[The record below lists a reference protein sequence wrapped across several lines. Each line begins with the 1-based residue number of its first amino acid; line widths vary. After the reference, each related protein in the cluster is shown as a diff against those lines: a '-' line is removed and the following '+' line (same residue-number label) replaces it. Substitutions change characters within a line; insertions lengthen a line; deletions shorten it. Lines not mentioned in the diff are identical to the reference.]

1 MKLLRV
7 GVAIFFILLLA
18 VSTLAE
24 QTPQNN
30 QKTQNTTST
39 PPLPQK
45 TGAIND
51 YSATLGNESR
61 KTLQDLMTTLQNDG
75 KTRVTLLFS
84 RLDPFSNPPQF
95 GEALWQAWQLEG
107 ERSIFLL
114 FVTEENDWQFYWRT
128 SADLSASF
136 AEPAVKD
143 ALAKAQK
150 SVSDRNI
157 SEAAI
162 DFITTLKGLY
172 VIVPV
177 APPPS
182 KTNSSNTT
190 GTQQPSTTTP
200 SPDQIASQQQSS
212 KFLSLPM
219 GFWYVAG
226 GVGVALVLLLLIR
239 AAFLSAC
246 PKCGGPLRKRQ
257 ESMGYSQLQRRG
269 SQRKSRVVYYC
280 PNCRYQR

>member
-1 MKLLRV
+1 M
-7 GVAIFFILLLA
+7 
-18 VSTLAE
+18 
-24 QTPQNN
+24 
-30 QKTQNTTST
+30 
-39 PPLPQK
+39 PQK

-61 KTLQDLMTTLQNDG
+61 KTLQDLITTLLNDG

-136 AEPAVKD
+136 ADSAIKE

-150 SVSDRNI
+150 SVSDHNI

-162 DFITTLKGLY
+162 DFVTTLKGLY
-172 VIVPV
+172 VVVPV
-177 APPPS
+177 TPPPS
-182 KTNSSNTT
+182 QANSSNTAT
-190 GTQQPSTTTP
+190 TQPSTTNVP
-200 SPDQIASQQQSS
+200 PDQMLPQQQSS

-219 GFWYVAG
+219 SFWYVAG
-226 GVGVALVLLLLIR
+226 GVGVALMLLLLIR
-239 AAFLSAC
+239 GAFLSSC
-246 PKCGGPLRKRQ
+246 PKCGGPMRKRQ
-257 ESMGYSQLQRRG
+257 ESMGYSQLQRPS

-280 PNCRYQR
+280 RNCRYQR